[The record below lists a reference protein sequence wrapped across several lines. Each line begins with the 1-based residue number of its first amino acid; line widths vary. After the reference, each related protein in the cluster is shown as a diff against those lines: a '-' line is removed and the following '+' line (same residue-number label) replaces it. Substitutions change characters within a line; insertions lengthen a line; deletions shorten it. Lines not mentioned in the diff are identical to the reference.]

1 LKKRFC
7 TSINLAEIALE
18 KAKKS
23 EPVILISIII
33 LL

>member
-18 KAKKS
+18 KAKKR
-23 EPVILISIII
+23 EPVIIIYVKTI
-33 LL
+33 I